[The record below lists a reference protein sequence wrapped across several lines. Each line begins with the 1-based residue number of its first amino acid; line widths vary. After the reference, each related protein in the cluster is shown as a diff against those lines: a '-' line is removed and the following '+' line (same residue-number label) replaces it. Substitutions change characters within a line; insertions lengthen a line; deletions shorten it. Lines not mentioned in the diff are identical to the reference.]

1 MRGGLLAAVAV
12 MACVG
17 SAHGLERVTLRN
29 GFSYDCARQEAV
41 DAGRVRLFTS
51 ADGNNFIEIPAA
63 EIVGVETLPDPPVKA
78 AAAVAVEAKPAAD
91 IPTLLEQAGSE
102 HHIDVELLASVV
114 HAESGFNR
122 RAVSRAGA
130 RGLMQLMPATAA
142 ELGVADAFEAK
153 QNIAGGTA
161 YLDALLTRYHD
172 DLKLALAAYNAGPA
186 AVDRWHGVPP
196 YRETQAYV
204 ARVMMEF
211 KRRRL
216 ALDAA
221 KATSTVTAA
230 AVATR

>member
-1 MRGGLLAAVAV
+1 MRGGVLAAVVVA
-12 MACVG
+12 ACAG

-51 ADGNNFIEIPAA
+51 AENFIEIPAA

-78 AAAVAVEAKPAAD
+78 AAAVEAKPVVAD
-91 IPTLLEQAGSE
+91 IPALLEQAGSE

-130 RGLMQLMPATAA
+130 RGLMQLMPGTAA

-204 ARVMMEF
+204 ARVMAEF

-221 KATSTVTAA
+221 TKTTATVTSA